1 MMAATTQMNFM
12 EGHMSC
18 HASQTEGIHCLQPRV
33 SNNGIPL
40 VYLCAKRENLLAFL
54 SNGAEHPIC

>member
-1 MMAATTQMNFM
+1 
-12 EGHMSC
+12 MSC

-40 VYLCAKRENLLAFL
+40 VYLSAKRENPLVYL